1 MPQKQ
6 KKYSSINSSL
16 RLFHLLPYKM
26 KILLWL
32 LLAGMIF
39 KAIIETATMG
49 LIAFFAASISRPD
62 EIVNSSYVLFAKNN
76 LGLTFF
82 STVPGFVV
90 GLSIIIIILV
100 ALKNG
105 FKSYIMMRLG
115 RYSADLEA
123 FLGKSLIEGFLK
135 MPYKWHIDQNSADL
149 VYAIEIRKQVGRYFI
164 TSILKLISDFLLVV
178 IMIMGLL
185 LVQPQ
190 VSLMV
195 LLVLGGTGIIIYKSI
210 RKKIDQIAGSCQH
223 LEQKINRDST
233 KAIHGIKD
241 VKIFAKEDIFIEKS
255 HKHLKQFS
263 NRYGWFKFFEASP
276 SAIFETVGFMM
287 LTGAVCLMM
296 FGVNTSPVKITGTL
310 ALLSVAAWKCLPA
323 MDRIL
328 RMITAIRYS
337 LPFISKILF
346 YLDDISS
353 TIGSAEKTKGEN
365 FSFRKQICLDHVYF
379 KYPKS
384 EVSILDDINIC
395 FRKGQTIGIIGPSG
409 SGKSTL
415 VDLITG
421 MLEPV
426 KGKIFIDDLE
436 LNPEYAGE
444 WRKQIGY
451 VSQFPFIY
459 DSSLAENVAFGI
471 PSENID
477 REKVKKCCSMAYM
490 DEFMIDMPK
499 GIDTEIGER
508 GIRLSGGQR
517 QRVAIARA
525 LYNSPEI
532 MIFDEATSSLDT
544 KSEDEIKKTIYS
556 LRAGKTLIIIA
567 HRLTTVEDCDCIF
580 WLEKGAIKNSGAS
593 EKIIPLYKKN
603 FKRKQNE

>member
-1 MPQKQ
+1 MPQKRKNYNSVQ
-6 KKYSSINSSL
+6 SSL
-16 RLFHLLPYKM
+16 KLFHLLSYRM
-26 KILLWL
+26 KVLLWL
-32 LLAGMIF
+32 LLGGMIL
-39 KAIIETATMG
+39 KAVIETATMG
-49 LIAFFAASISRPD
+49 LIAFFAASITRPD
-62 EIVNSSYVLFAKNN
+62 EIVTSSYILFAKDN

-90 GLSIIIIILV
+90 GLSAIIVLLV
-100 ALKNG
+100 AFKNG
-105 FKSYIMMRLG
+105 FKSYIIMRLG
-115 RYSADLEA
+115 RYSAELEA
-123 FLGKSLIEGFLK
+123 FLGRSLIRGFLN

-149 VYAIEIRKQVGRYFI
+149 VYAIEIRKQVGRFFI
-164 TSILKLISDFLLVV
+164 TSVLKLISDFLLVF
-178 IMIMGLL
+178 IMITGLL
-185 LVQPQ
+185 FVQPQ
-190 VSLMV
+190 VSMMV
-195 LLVLGGTGIIIYKSI
+195 LFVLGGTGYIIYQSI
-210 RKKIDQIAGSCQH
+210 RRKIDEIAGTCQG
-223 LEQKINRDST
+223 LEQKINHDCT

-241 VKIFAKEDIFIEKS
+241 VKIFAKEEIFIDKS
-255 HKHLKQFS
+255 HLSMKRFA
-263 NRYGWFKFFEASP
+263 NRYGWYKFFETSP
-276 SAIFETVGFMM
+276 SAIFETMGVMM

-296 FGVNTSPVKITGTL
+296 FGVNASPVKITGTL

-337 LPFISKILF
+337 LPFLSRILF
-346 YLDDISS
+346 YLDEFSS
-353 TIGSAEKTKGEN
+353 TIGSGKKTNAETV
-365 FSFRKQICLDHVYF
+365 SFTKQIRLDHVSF

-384 EVSILDDINIC
+384 EVSILDDIHIC
-395 FRKGQTIGIIGPSG
+395 LKKGQTIGIIGPSG

-421 MLEPV
+421 MLEPI
-426 KGKIFIDDLE
+426 KGNIWIDDQE
-436 LNPEYAGE
+436 LNPDSAGE

-471 PSENID
+471 PLENID
-477 REKVKKCCSMAYM
+477 RDKVKKCCSMAYM
-490 DEFMIDMPK
+490 DEFMIDMPN

-532 MIFDEATSSLDT
+532 MIFDEATSSLDA

-580 WLEKGAIKNSGAS
+580 WLEKGSIKKFRAIGKNHPVVQ
-593 EKIIPLYKKN
+593 K
-603 FKRKQNE
+603 